1 MKNNIKEYIDKKI
14 GKNPTIILSIL
25 NSNIQSEINKT
36 AYIKGLVKVSVE
48 AGMMYL
54 FENNKLNILVLID
67 AWFISNGY
75 HYGISKHLANKIR
88 KYGYLNPE
96 KKIVMLG
103 ITNWHSINDCD
114 RLKYHPNNAEK
125 YIDYN
130 PYEINTQDLKENK
143 KPLDPYH
150 THFFLFDSGDPNKEL
165 INGEKKITRKQ
176 QNIFREEIEA
186 MLVKKFE
193 IPIIR

>member
-1 MKNNIKEYIDKKI
+1 MKKKP
-14 GKNPTIILSIL
+14 KLILSIL
-25 NSNIQSEINKT
+25 NSNILSEINKT

-103 ITNWHSINDCD
+103 ITNWHTINGCD
-114 RLKYHPNNAEK
+114 RLKYYTNNEEK
-125 YIDYN
+125 YINYN
-130 PYEINTQDLKENK
+130 PYEIDTQDQKEDK

-150 THFFLFDSGDPNKEL
+150 THFLLIDSGNPENEYIRNKEL
-165 INGEKKITRKQ
+165 INCEKKISRKR
-176 QNIFREEIEA
+176 QNIYREDIEA
-186 MLVKKFE
+186 MLVKNYE